1 MWREK
6 NIYFTEHDIY
16 FTKLMFILKNI
27 NLELKSALRTKY
39 IFYRILLYFIHLR
52 VLAGVVVV
60 GLHSVM
66 ITAVL
71 LCTCRI
77 QLVDEPITL
86 RILDY

>member
-39 IFYRILLYFIHLR
+39 IFYRFLLYTQYFRLPESF
-52 VLAGVVVV
+52 
-60 GLHSVM
+60 GL
-66 ITAVL
+66 
-71 LCTCRI
+71 
-77 QLVDEPITL
+77 PK
-86 RILDY
+86 

>member
-39 IFYRILLYFIHLR
+39 IFYRILLYPVFRNVFDR
-52 VLAGVVVV
+52 V
-60 GLHSVM
+60 
-66 ITAVL
+66 
-71 LCTCRI
+71 
-77 QLVDEPITL
+77 
-86 RILDY
+86 